1 MTICQSIAQR
11 RLLTFSYDGS
21 VRVVEPHVYGVDAHG
36 EALLS
41 AYQVSGGSVS
51 GQPEGWKFFRMHKML
66 GLRALD
72 RHFSG
77 PRPDYQHDDAV
88 FATIQCQL

>member
-1 MTICQSIAQR
+1 MICQAIAQH
-11 RLLTFSYDGS
+11 RLLTFSYDGAE
-21 VRVVEPHVYGVDAHG
+21 RVVEPHVYGVDAHG

-41 AYQVSGGSVS
+41 AYQVSGGSRS
-51 GQPEGWKFFRMHKML
+51 GQEAGWKFFRMHKMV

-77 PRPDYQHDDAV
+77 PRPEYQRDDGV